1 VTYSPYSREQ
11 ARANGLVRSTF
22 LSRSRKGC
30 CGVQRKIIVEGY
42 LLFMESARAKALDE
56 GTDEEH
62 LLANPNGGIDTD
74 SGSVTDLN

>member
-1 VTYSPYSREQ
+1 
-11 ARANGLVRSTF
+11 
-22 LSRSRKGC
+22 
-30 CGVQRKIIVEGY
+30 
-42 LLFMESARAKALDE
+42 MESARAKALDE